1 MEGTRIVFVRHGESK
16 AQELQRVAGH
26 IGCVGLSERGRAQVA
41 ALRDRLTATRELG
54 DDVVLFSSNM
64 ARAVETAGILAPAF
78 GDVES
83 IADCG
88 WCEWHVG
95 EDGDGML
102 WEEYEALYPWPEDRT
117 VWNPDF
123 KRDPGGESWNEMA
136 ARVGEAID
144 SLVDEHAGR
153 TVVIASHGGTIVQAV
168 VRFLN
173 IDMSTPERRAWL
185 GAENASLTEF
195 RWGPNPYGNPSLDWE
210 LVRYNDFA
218 HLAGKP
224 ALAG

>member
-1 MEGTRIVFVRHGESK
+1 MEGTRIVFVRHGESR

-26 IGCVGLSERGRAQVA
+26 VGCVGLSDRGRAQVE
-41 ALRDRLTATRELG
+41 ALRDRLASTGELG
-54 DDVVLFSSNM
+54 DDVVLYSSNM
-64 ARAVETAGILAPAF
+64 ARAVETAGILAPAL
-78 GDVES
+78 GGVEP

-95 EDGDGML
+95 EDGDGL
-102 WEEYEALYPWPEDRT
+102 PWEEYEALYPWPEDRR
-117 VWNPDF
+117 WNPDF
-123 KRDPGGESWNEMA
+123 KRDPGSESWNEMA

-144 SLVDEHAGR
+144 RLVDEHPGR

-168 VRFLN
+168 VRFLD

-185 GAENASLTEF
+185 GAENTSLTEF
-195 RWGPNPYGNPSLDWE
+195 RWGRNPYGNPSLDWE
-210 LVRYNDFA
+210 LVRYNDAA

-224 ALAG
+224 ALVG